1 MDNSFPIL
9 IAEDDPVSRRMLE
22 KNLVKAGR
30 KVVSTSNGREALE
43 SLKKNYYPIV
53 ITDWMMPVM
62 DGLELCQ
69 AIRKQKFPG
78 YVFVVLLTAR
88 AEKCD
93 IIAGLDAGADD
104 YLTKPFNQAEL
115 VARIKAGE
123 RVLNL
128 ERSLSN
134 ALDEIKKLSIT
145 DPLTKCYNRG
155 YLMEHLS
162 KEIKRNERYKHSLH
176 ISMIDIDHFKKI
188 NDTYGHQAGDLVLQE
203 CVSCIMDTIRE
214 GADWLARYG
223 GEEFILVL
231 PETDLDKTWKVVE
244 RIRCL
249 IAEMVIPLKGEEIK
263 ITASFG
269 ISGFGQGID
278 GEEVLAKLLIEK
290 ADKCLYE
297 AKETGRNRI
306 VGEGMNERSSINN
319 KKTMNVNK

>member
-1 MDNSFPIL
+1 MDDSFPIL

-43 SLKKNYYPIV
+43 SLRKNYYPIV
-53 ITDWMMPVM
+53 ITDWIMPVM
-62 DGLELCQ
+62 DGLELCR

-88 AEKCD
+88 AEQGD
-93 IIAGLDAGADD
+93 IIAGLNAGADD

-115 VARIKAGE
+115 MARMKAGE
-123 RVLNL
+123 RILNL

-134 ALDEIKKLSIT
+134 ACDEIKKLSIS
-145 DPLTKCYNRG
+145 DPLTKCYNRS

-162 KEIKRNERYKHSLH
+162 QEIKRNKRYKHSLH
-176 ISMIDIDHFKKI
+176 ISMIDIDHFKRI

-203 CVSCIMDTIRE
+203 CVGCIMSNIRK
-214 GADWLARYG
+214 GVDWLARYG

-231 PETDLDKTWKVVE
+231 PETDLDKTWKVME
-244 RIRCL
+244 RTRCL
-249 IAEMVIPLKGEEIK
+249 ISEMVIPLEGKK
-263 ITASFG
+263 MQITASFG
-269 ISGFGQGID
+269 ISGFDHGMG
-278 GEEVLAKLLIEK
+278 GEDVSTELLIEK
-290 ADKCLYE
+290 ADKYLYR
-297 AKETGRNRI
+297 AKEAGRNRI
-306 VGEGMNERSSINN
+306 VGEGMNETSLINN

>member
-22 KNLVKAGR
+22 KNLAKAGR
-30 KVVSTSNGREALE
+30 KVVSTSNGREALNI
-43 SLKKNYYPIV
+43 LAKNYYPIV
-53 ITDWMMPVM
+53 ITDWMMPVI
-62 DGLELCQ
+62 DGLELCR

-78 YVFVVLLTAR
+78 YVFIVLLTAR
-88 AEKCD
+88 SETGD
-93 IIAGLDAGADD
+93 IIAGMDAGADD

-115 VARIKAGE
+115 LARMQAGE

-134 ALDEIKKLSIT
+134 ACDEIKELSIR

-162 KEIKRNERYKHSLH
+162 QEIKRNKRYKHSLH
-176 ISMIDIDHFKKI
+176 IAMSDIDHFKRI

-203 CVSCIMDTIRE
+203 YARCIMSTIRD
-214 GADWLARYG
+214 GVDWLARYG

-231 PETDLDKTWKVVE
+231 PETDLDKTWQVVE

-249 IAEMVIPLKGEEIK
+249 VSDMVILLKGEEIK

-269 ISGFGQGID
+269 ISGFEHGID
-278 GEEVLAKLLIEK
+278 VEEFSAELLIKEADECLYRAKEAGRNKTVGERMSVQALKMGKLL
-290 ADKCLYE
+290 
-297 AKETGRNRI
+297 
-306 VGEGMNERSSINN
+306 
-319 KKTMNVNK
+319 